1 MALHVLRD
9 PRSNL
14 LTVMAVALVIVVP
27 LLFVFVTM
35 MDRVFGA
42 QSAIGWMLLWALLGI
57 ALVTVVVGMMVM
69 LARSTQKEEW
79 EHDDGTW

>member
-35 MDRVFGA
+35 MDRVFGP

-79 EHDDGTW
+79 EHDDSTW

>member
-35 MDRVFGA
+35 MDRVFGP